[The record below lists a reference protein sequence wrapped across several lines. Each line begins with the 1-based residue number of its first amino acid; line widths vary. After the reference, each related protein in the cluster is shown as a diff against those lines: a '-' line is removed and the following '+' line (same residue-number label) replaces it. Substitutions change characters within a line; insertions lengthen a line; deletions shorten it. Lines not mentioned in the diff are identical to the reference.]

1 MVTKPDSNKARLKR
15 HARVRGKISGT
26 AECPR
31 LDVFRSNSN
40 IYAQLI
46 DVLKSAYLTAADIF
60 TTAVSRS
67 WPKEPVRA
75 ASSSKEGGNTFG

>member
-15 HARVRGKISGT
+15 HARVRSKISGT

-40 IYAQLI
+40 IYA
-46 DVLKSAYLTAADIF
+46 
-60 TTAVSRS
+60 
-67 WPKEPVRA
+67 
-75 ASSSKEGGNTFG
+75 